1 MAPDIE
7 HGEEQAGRPS
17 PAPGRSARLWLTFV
31 DGLAVLGTILIGVLM
46 VIICTDIVARN
57 AMGSSLPL
65 VSELGALLLVMIVCL
80 QLPATVRAD
89 RLARTEVFYIPI
101 RERHPRVGACL
112 SCVFNVVGACV
123 LGAIAWASWSILA
136 KDYSSGE
143 FIGVTGIAT
152 LPTFPFRIL
161 IFIGIAVSS
170 IQFLVQAVAELRTA
184 NWRGPS
190 HVSD

>member
-1 MAPDIE
+1 MAHDIE
-7 HGEEQAGRPS
+7 HAAGQARSPS

-46 VIICTDIVARN
+46 VIICTDILARN

-101 RERHPRVGACL
+101 RERHPKAGAAL
-112 SCVFNVVGACV
+112 SCLFNLVGSCV
-123 LGAIAWASWSILA
+123 LGAIAWASLSILV
-136 KDYSSGE
+136 KDFESGE

-152 LPTFPFRIL
+152 LPTYPFRIL

-170 IQFLVQAVAELRTA
+170 IQFLVQAVAEARSV